1 MKKRSFC
8 VDATHNT
15 HNIFNKCATITIYHV
30 EELLLSYLI
39 YYFWFEQRKIYHMYI
54 IKWFFFLSLSSL
66 QWISII
72 IFIFWESEE
81 KTNEKICD
89 YLRQDNSKSLHTL
102 NAVLHYS
109 KLSVFLE
116 KIIILNKYL
125 WMISHDLILS

>member
-1 MKKRSFC
+1 MC
-8 VDATHNT
+8 DHN
-15 HNIFNKCATITIYHV
+15 NISRGRAFVIISY
-30 EELLLSYLI
+30 LLLLVQ
-39 YYFWFEQRKIYHMYI
+39 QRKIHHMYI

-109 KLSVFLE
+109 KLSVFWKNYNFE
-116 KIIILNKYL
+116 QIFMNDFTR
-125 WMISHDLILS
+125 SDFELIFEDFKRVNFGFITFF